1 MRVGAPGW
9 KIISQRRS
17 LSGKFHKSCVPLT
30 CQFESTVTYKKN
42 NFLRARVIATYR
54 RRRSSYNLNNQR
66 AKYIFLEVGSGQ
78 RVNEKFRK
86 MQSDTSSDV
95 PPSDAVPLDSCNR
108 GISLSLACSA
118 KLGFKLGQGI
128 FCFIDSNI
136 LLRNVFDI
144 MLRPYLSTARPKEK
158 TEMIYTLIMKTTSH
172 SKPLDCITTNKRH
185 KPIFPVLP
193 EVTNS
198 ITNGFQTVDCSTG

>member
-66 AKYIFLEVGSGQ
+66 AKYTFLEVGSGQ

-108 GISLSLACSA
+108 GISLSLACSV
-118 KLGFKLGQGI
+118 KLGFKKKKKKKKKKKI
-128 FCFIDSNI
+128 
-136 LLRNVFDI
+136 
-144 MLRPYLSTARPKEK
+144 K
-158 TEMIYTLIMKTTSH
+158 
-172 SKPLDCITTNKRH
+172 
-185 KPIFPVLP
+185 
-193 EVTNS
+193 
-198 ITNGFQTVDCSTG
+198 